1 MKLELTVD
9 PRIAN
14 KLREAVKI
22 DAHLLRQGPF
32 QAITILSYYAN
43 AMILTTTSGYND
55 GEPAAQG
62 NLKIPTREILEEVV
76 EGTWLAHRDDQ
87 PGTPNAAIIILDP
100 TDTDLVVTYYTGDD
114 ALQWDI
120 QDDGINAFR
129 ERLRPPSITP
139 PDDSGE

>member
-1 MKLELTVD
+1 MAKQANRRSFSD
-9 PRIAN
+9 PKI
-14 KLREAVKI
+14 LR
-22 DAHLLRQGPF
+22 RGPF
-32 QAITILSYYAN
+32 QGYSILSYYAN

-120 QDDGINAFR
+120 PDEELPAFR
-129 ERLRPPSITP
+129 ERLRPPSISP
-139 PDDSGE
+139 PADDDLPSD